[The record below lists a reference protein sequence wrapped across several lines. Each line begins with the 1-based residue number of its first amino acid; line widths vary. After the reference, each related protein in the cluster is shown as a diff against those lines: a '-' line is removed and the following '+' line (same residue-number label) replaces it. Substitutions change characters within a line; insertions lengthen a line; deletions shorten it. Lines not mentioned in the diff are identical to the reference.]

1 MSDDKQR
8 RENETADSDENRED
22 PVKNT
27 REKAEEA
34 VREYSE
40 KSAETVRKFAED
52 TAEAAGKSAESAK
65 KLGGESSDTARRLA
79 EQSMEATKRFTS
91 SSVEATRHFAEKARA
106 LGDRTP
112 EITSHVLEQTTKLTR
127 DVFGRL
133 HEGWSNAYEASSK
146 FVQEAYHST
155 SSYADRHD
163 NTVVM
168 KKLTAEREKLNQ
180 KLGSVIYTK
189 YKDEGVAPEEIFQLD
204 EVREILKECEDVDNE
219 VLRIGA
225 ELDKKED

>member
-8 RENETADSDENRED
+8 QGKDNADSDANRDD
-22 PVKNT
+22 PVANT
-27 REKAEEA
+27 RNKAEEA

-40 KSAETVRKFAED
+40 KSAEGMRKFAEE
-52 TAEAAGKSAESAK
+52 TAQVAGKSAESAK
-65 KLGGESSDTARRLA
+65 KLGEESTETARKMA
-79 EQSMEATKRFTS
+79 EQSVEATKRFTN
-91 SSVEATRHFAEKARA
+91 SSVEATRHFAEKARS

-112 EITSHVLEQTTKLTR
+112 EITSHVLEQTTKFTR

-133 HEGWSNAYEASSK
+133 HEGWSSAYEASSK
-146 FVQEAYHST
+146 FMQEAYHTT
-155 SSYADRHD
+155 SAYAERHKS
-163 NTVVM
+163 TVVM

-189 YKDEGVAPEEIFQLD
+189 YKDEGVAPEDLFELD
-204 EVREILKECEDVDNE
+204 EVREILTQCENVDNE
-219 VLRIGA
+219 VLRIGQ